1 MSSVLRVLREVFA
14 FPLQCSGE
22 PKIPRSL
29 SFLGSGG
36 ADLDTLPKQRQKN
49 QSPPSARLRE
59 SSEEVGA
66 LKRGS
71 GWGVVKIYP
80 VARNLNRRARKI

>member
-29 SFLGSGG
+29 SFLGLGG
-36 ADLDTLPKQRQKN
+36 ADLDELPNLKQRQPKN
-49 QSPPSARLRE
+49 QSPLLARLGGN
-59 SSEEVGA
+59 SEVGT
-66 LKRGS
+66 LKRGR
-71 GWGVVKIYP
+71 G
-80 VARNLNRRARKI
+80 